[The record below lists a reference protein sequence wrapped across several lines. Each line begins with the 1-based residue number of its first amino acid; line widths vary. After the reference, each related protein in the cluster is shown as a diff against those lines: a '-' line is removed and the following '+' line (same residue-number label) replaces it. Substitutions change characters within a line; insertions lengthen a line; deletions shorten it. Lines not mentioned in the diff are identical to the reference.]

1 MLKGASDFESDGFD
15 KRVEKREQSWEIDGE
30 SIDEAGDVE

>member
-1 MLKGASDFESDGFD
+1 MLKGASDFESDGWAM
-15 KRVEKREQSWEIDGE
+15 RVEKREQSWEIDRE